1 MFEVV
6 SPYSPSGDQPGAIEK
21 LSDGIKK
28 GYKEQTL
35 LGVTGSGKTYIM
47 AKVIEKVNK
56 PTLVL
61 AHNKTLAAQLCTE
74 FKELFPHNA
83 VEYFVSY
90 YDYYQP
96 EAYVPH
102 TDTYIEKDM
111 SINDEIDRLRNSATS
126 SLLERR
132 DVIVVS
138 SVSCIYSLGDPETYK
153 KMTVSVRVG
162 QTYDRDMLMD
172 DLVKIRYTRNDY
184 DLVRGTFRARGDVL
198 EVFPSSEFEKLIRIE
213 FFDNEIDRICL
224 VNHVTGE
231 ILEMLKHISIYPAM
245 QYLTDSERM
254 ENAIAEIHE
263 ELEER
268 IDFFTAQR
276 KLIEAQRIKERTLYD
291 IEFLR
296 QLGYCKGI
304 ENYSRVPSG
313 RTPGSTPYTLL
324 DFFPDDYLMIIDES
338 HATVPQVRGMS
349 AGDKARKK
357 NLVDFGF
364 RLPSAYDNRPLT
376 FDEFNKKINQVIY
389 VSATPAEYE
398 RNRSSQIA
406 ECIIRPTG
414 LVDPEISVRPT
425 ENQIDDL
432 IKEINDRIEKKE
444 RVLVVTLTKRM
455 AESLSDYLKGIDI
468 RVRYMHHDIDTLER
482 VEILHDL
489 RIGDFDVLVG
499 INLLREGLD
508 LPEVSLIAILDADK
522 EGFLRNETS
531 LIQIIG
537 RAARNASGK
546 VIMYADSVTE
556 AMEKAIIETERRRKI
571 QTEYNELHGIIPKT
585 VIKAVSDTL
594 SVSNVVEDVKKLD
607 KENEEQIKNMSK
619 TEKSKLI
626 KKLTDEMLDAAK
638 KLEFEYAAKLRDE
651 LKKLKNS

>member
-1 MFEVV
+1 MFQVV
-6 SPYSPSGDQPGAIEK
+6 SPYSPAGDQPGAIEK
-21 LSDGIKK
+21 LTEGIKK

-47 AKVIEKVNK
+47 AKVIENVNK

-132 DVIVVS
+132 DVIIVS

-153 KMTVSVRVG
+153 KMTVSVRLG
-162 QTYDRDMLMD
+162 QIYDRDKLME

-184 DLVRGTFRARGDVL
+184 DLARGTFRVRGDVL
-198 EVFPSSEFEKLIRIE
+198 EVFPSSEFEKLVRIE

-231 ILEMLKHISIYPAM
+231 VLETLKHISIYPAM

-254 ENAIAEIHE
+254 EHALAEIHQ

-268 IDFFTAQR
+268 IDEFTAQR

-296 QLGYCKGI
+296 QLGYCKGV
-304 ENYSRVPSG
+304 ENYSRVLSG
-313 RTPGSTPYTLL
+313 RAPGSTPYTLL
-324 DFFPDDYLMIIDES
+324 DFFPDDFLMIIDES

-349 AGDKARKK
+349 AGDRARKK
-357 NLVDFGF
+357 NLVDYGF

-376 FDEFNKKINQVIY
+376 FEEFNKKINQVIY

-398 RNRSSQIA
+398 RSRSSQIA

-432 IKEINDRIEKKE
+432 VSEINDRIDKKE

-455 AESLSDYLKGIDI
+455 AESLSDYLKGLDI
-468 RVRYMHHDIDTLER
+468 KVRYMHHDIDTLER
-482 VEILHDL
+482 IEILRDL
-489 RIGDFDVLVG
+489 RLGEFDVLVG

-537 RAARNASGK
+537 RAARNSSGK
-546 VIMYADSVTE
+546 VIMYADSVTD
-556 AMEKAIIETERRRKI
+556 AMEKAIVETERRRNLQLEFNK
-571 QTEYNELHGIIPKT
+571 EHGIVPKT
-585 VIKAVSDTL
+585 VVKNISDTL
-594 SVSNVVEDVKKLD
+594 AVSSVVDDVKKLD
-607 KENEEQIKNMSK
+607 TENELELKKMSK
-619 TEKSKLI
+619 SEKDRLI
-626 KKLTDEMLDAAK
+626 NKLTDEMLDAAK

-651 LKKLKNS
+651 VKKLKNS

>member
-296 QLGYCKGI
+296 QLGYCKGV
-304 ENYSRVPSG
+304 ENYSRVLSG

-338 HATVPQVRGMS
+338 HATVPQIRGMS